1 MQLFKSIY
9 LLIVFSISG
18 FLFFCCTDEAS
29 QNIDLGGVSNEG
41 VSDTITNLTDD
52 YFYNDISETG
62 TADNETEA
70 DIYSVD
76 SVSDSGYGIDDEIL
90 YPDVFIVDIDTD
102 ISDTSDL
109 SDTGSISPN
118 RGFPSGFPWVSFYG
132 SAENI
137 DLNRVAQYFRIINI
151 DVDPDIGNFTDDQI
165 KLLKNGGKNR
175 VISYLNVGSCENWRS
190 YYKNNPPGFKS
201 CVSTGALTTVYS
213 TEYPDEKWADL
224 SNKDYQNLII
234 NYVAKRLADRGV
246 DGFFLDNMEVV
257 EHGPDA
263 KYGPCDSK
271 CSQGGLDLVYKL
283 REKFPDKLIVMQNAT
298 SDITLNGYTNGIWY
312 PLLLDGISHE
322 EVYSNGGDAE
332 ALSQM
337 KKWRDKKIF
346 VNGFPFWLGVEEYVG
361 KCDSAHKSE
370 ALSLYN
376 KATSDGFNAYVTDE
390 SSVQQSPCYWE

>member
-1 MQLFKSIY
+1 MKSPLYVFLVFLF
-9 LLIVFSISG
+9 LVFSILLSCEEDIESDI
-18 FLFFCCTDEAS
+18 LIYTDDRDVYTKDSIEFDFHEVYDLNNPFDVQQDVYDLS
-29 QNIDLGGVSNEG
+29 LDIETGLIDLIVEDVNENGDIFDYGDSN
-41 VSDTITNLTDD
+41 
-52 YFYNDISETG
+52 YIS
-62 TADNETEA
+62 
-70 DIYSVD
+70 SK
-76 SVSDSGYGIDDEIL
+76 
-90 YPDVFIVDIDTD
+90 
-102 ISDTSDL
+102 
-109 SDTGSISPN
+109 

-132 SAENI
+132 SANGV
-137 DLNRVAQYFRIINI
+137 DLNRVASYFRIINI
-151 DVDPDIGNFTDDQI
+151 DADPDIGNFTDEQI
-165 KLLKNGGKNR
+165 EQLKNGGKNR

-201 CVSTGALTTVYS
+201 CVNSGALTTVYS

-224 SNKDYQNLII
+224 SNQDYQDLIV

-257 EHGPDA
+257 EHGPNA
-263 KYGPCDSK
+263 KYGPCDSR

-322 EVYSNGGDAE
+322 EVYSNGGDPE

-337 KKWRDKKIF
+337 KKWRDKRLF
-346 VNGFPFWLGVEEYVG
+346 VNGFPFWLGVEEYIG

-376 KATSDGFNAYVTDE
+376 KATSDGFNAYVTDK
-390 SSVQQSPCYWE
+390 SSGQQSPCFWE